1 MLKWILLTVAV
12 GAEVFATLCLKY
24 SDGFT
29 KPWPVLGLGVGFLT
43 ALYLE
48 SVVIRMGLPVA
59 ITYAIWAGA
68 GIALV
73 TITSRVLFE
82 DPLNL
87 AMLGGMALIAAGV
100 CVVSVASHAHAVT
113 A

>member
-1 MLKWILLTVAV
+1 MLKWILLTVAI
-12 GAEVFATLCLKY
+12 GAEVFATLCLRA

-29 KPWPVLGLGVGFLT
+29 KPLPVAGLALGFCT

-48 SVVIRMGLPVA
+48 SVVIRLALPVA

-73 TITSRVLFE
+73 AIVSR
-82 DPLNL
+82 DPLNV
-87 AMLGGMALIAAGV
+87 AMVVGMALIAAGV
-100 CVVSVASHAHAVT
+100 CVVSVAHAHA
-113 A
+113 

>member
-1 MLKWILLTVAV
+1 MLKWILLSIAV
-12 GAEVFATLCLKY
+12 GAEVFATLCLKA
-24 SDGFT
+24 SNGFT
-29 KPWPVLGLGVGFLT
+29 KPLPILGVALGFAV

-48 SVVIRMGLPVA
+48 SVVIRLGLPVA

-73 TITSRVLFE
+73 AVVSR

-87 AMLGGMALIAAGV
+87 AMVSGIVLITAGV
-100 CVVSVASHAHAVT
+100 WVVSVAQANA
-113 A
+113 